1 MSASITAFPP
11 RSAARARAARSTV
24 SSPRRP
30 SVPRLRHSWATLRR
44 CAGGTVARQ
53 QAPRPGE
60 APTER
65 FRFLGP
71 GLGERFGVPL
81 KGIPPQH
88 HLHAIVEILGG
99 GDIHRQPKAIQELG
113 PKSPLLRVARADE
126 HEARGMANA
135 EALALK
141 HVLPGSRHVEQEIHQ
156 VIVEEVDFVDV
167 KKAPVRACQKSR
179 VEGPFPWVRAF
190 SSPKRPRPDPPSPPG
205 ADQPRAREPRRAF
218 SHPLPGGPRRPPCP
232 AGSQP

>member
-1 MSASITAFPP
+1 MAAMSASITAFPP

-44 CAGGTVARQ
+44 CAGGTVTFGSKRRAR
-53 QAPRPGE
+53 ARRRLS
-60 APTER
+60 ASVS
-65 FRFLGP
+65 GP

-81 KGIPPQH
+81 KGIPSQH

-99 GDIHRQPKAIQELG
+99 GDIHRQPKAIQKLG
-113 PKSPLLRVARADE
+113 PQLPLLRVARADE

-179 VEGPFPWVRAF
+179 VEGPFPL
-190 SSPKRPRPDPPSPPG
+190 G
-205 ADQPRAREPRRAF
+205 
-218 SHPLPGGPRRPPCP
+218 
-232 AGSQP
+232 